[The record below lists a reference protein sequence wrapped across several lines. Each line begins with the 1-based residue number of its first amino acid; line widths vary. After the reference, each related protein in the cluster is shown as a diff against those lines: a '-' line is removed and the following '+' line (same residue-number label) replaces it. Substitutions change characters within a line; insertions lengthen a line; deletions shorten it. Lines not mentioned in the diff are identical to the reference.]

1 MKRILFLACT
11 LIMVAGTCLH
21 AQTPAVKKA
30 AQSVFTLTTFDK
42 SGNIV
47 GMSHGVFTGSQGEA
61 LAMWTPFVGADSA
74 VVTDSKGVTMAV
86 DALLGV
92 NDIYDICKFRV
103 KGKTVPVAGM
113 AGSAAK
119 GSKAWIVA
127 YSVKKPE
134 MQHVAIQDT
143 EAFMDSLTYYL
154 FDDND
159 VSSTSLGCPIVN
171 DQGQLLGIMQRPKN
185 GGRAFSTDAR
195 LSATLRLSA
204 LSINDN
210 TLRKCGIRT
219 ALPSKSSDAV
229 VTLMLASQRGDS
241 ALYARYIDEFITT
254 FPTLPDGYNAKGE
267 QEMVAGNYA
276 NAARNM
282 ETAIKVAENKDEAH
296 YNYANLIYRK
306 EVYVPEPKYKD
317 WSLDKALQEAE
328 AAYAIN
334 SLPVY
339 KHLQGKIIYAKG
351 DYQQAYDT
359 FMSLTSTNLRG
370 GELFYE
376 AAQCRRQLN
385 APTEEIIQLLDSAV
399 SAQPNDA
406 TAAPYILE
414 RGMAYDKAGKQRKAF
429 IDYCAYDSLMRGRAS
444 HSFYYMK
451 FQCENK
457 IRLYQ
462 QALNDIAH
470 AIVLNRTEPTYYAEM
485 ASLQLKV
492 GQYEQAIKTTD
503 LALQLTDKYSDLYI
517 IRGVCFGEMSKTE
530 EALQALQKAKD
541 LGDERADELISKY
554 QK

>member
-1 MKRILFLACT
+1 MKKILSLVCT
-11 LIMVAGTCLH
+11 LIMGAGTYLH
-21 AQTPAVKKA
+21 AQTPAVKKTS
-30 AQSVFTLTTFDK
+30 QSVFTLTTFDK
-42 SGNIV
+42 TGNIV

-61 LAMWTPFVGADSA
+61 MAMWTPFVGADSA

-86 DALLGV
+86 EALLGV

-113 AGSAAK
+113 AGGAQK
-119 GSKAWIVA
+119 DSKVWVVT
-127 YSVKKPE
+127 YTVKKPE
-134 MQHVAIQDT
+134 AQHIAVQDT

-159 VSSTSLGCPIVN
+159 VSASSLGCPIVN
-171 DQGQLLGIMQRPKN
+171 DQGQLLGIIQRPKN
-185 GGRAFSTDAR
+185 GGRAFSADAR
-195 LSATLRLSA
+195 LSTTFKLSA

-219 ALPSKSSDAV
+219 ALPSKSSDAI

-241 ALYARYIDEFITT
+241 ALYATYIDEFIAT
-254 FPTLPDGYNAKGE
+254 FPTLPDGYNAKAE
-267 QEMVAGNYA
+267 QEMIAGNYA

-282 ETAIKVAENKDEAH
+282 ETAIKFAEKKDEAH
-296 YNYANLIYRK
+296 SNYANLIYRK

-317 WSLDKALQEAE
+317 WSFDKALQEATT
-328 AAYAIN
+328 AYTIN
-334 SLPVY
+334 PLPTY
-339 KHLQGKIIYAKG
+339 KHQQAQITYAKG
-351 DYQQAYDT
+351 DYQQAYDM
-359 FMSLTSTNLRG
+359 FMSLTSTTMRG

-385 APTEEIIQLLDSAV
+385 APAEEIIQLLDSAV
-399 SAQPNDA
+399 SAQPNDV

-414 RGMAYDKAGKQRKAF
+414 RGMAYDRAGNQRKAF
-429 IDYCAYDSLMRGRAS
+429 IDYCAYDSLMRGRAT
-444 HSFYYMK
+444 HSFYYIK

-503 LALQLTDKYSDLYI
+503 LALQLTDNYSDLYI

-530 EALQALQKAKD
+530 DALQALQKAKE
-541 LGDERADELISKY
+541 LGDERADELIAKY